1 MPPVPNELHVDRY
14 LTNLSVDY
22 AQETRDFISDKVF
35 PVVPVRK
42 QSDLYVIYDRGAM
55 WRSGNVHERPLG
67 GRLDVADWTFTS
79 DSYFCVERG
88 LAHKI
93 DDRQYANADEPL
105 DLRRQAMQ
113 LLMNGV
119 MIDAEKR
126 WVADYFGTG
135 VWTTNVTGVASAD
148 FVTSSTP
155 STGYPLEVIDE
166 FKESTKR
173 LTALTP
179 NTLVLSAISYRVV
192 RNHETVKDA
201 FKYTRPGLI
210 DEQLLALAFGV
221 DRLFIPRGVE
231 NSAVEGAADSLDF
244 IATAQD
250 HNALLLYAAPN
261 PGLNTPSAG
270 YTFAW
275 TGLIPGLTNPMGG
288 VIMTGRDEFAH
299 SDHFEIRQANDM
311 KVVSPDLGVHLTAFT
326 A

>member
-1 MPPVPNELHVDRY
+1 MPPVPNELHIDRY
-14 LTNLSVDY
+14 LTNLSVAY
-22 AQETRDFISDKVF
+22 AQDSRDFISDKVF

-42 QSDLYVIYDRGAM
+42 QSDKYVIYNRGDM
-55 WRSGNVHERPLG
+55 WRQGNVHERPLG
-67 GRLDVADWTFTS
+67 GRLDVADWSFTEGT
-79 DSYFCVERG
+79 YFCTERG

-93 DDRQYANADEPL
+93 DDRQYANADEPI
-105 DLRRQAMQ
+105 DLRRQAME
-113 LLMNGV
+113 LLTSSV
-119 MIDAEKR
+119 MIDAEAEWTAK
-126 WVADYFGTG
+126 YFGTG
-135 VWTTNVTGVASAD
+135 IWTNDVTGAASAD

-179 NTLVLSAISYRVV
+179 NTLILSAISYRVI
-192 RNHETVKDA
+192 RNHETVKDV

-210 DEQLLALAFGV
+210 DEELLAMAFGV
-221 DRLFIPRGVE
+221 DSLFIPRGVE

-244 IATAQD
+244 IAVGQD
-250 HNALLLYAAPN
+250 HNAMLLYAAPR

-275 TGLIPGLTNPMGG
+275 TGLIPGATNPMGG
-288 VIMTGRDEFAH
+288 VIMTGRDAFAH

-311 KVVSPDLGVHLTAFT
+311 RVVSPDLGVHLTEFT